1 VKFHDII
8 SKILIGRLANV
19 DFIGSPDM
27 DMPGLASRQGKQA
40 QRVGCSHLV
49 NSNRFLVMQKR
60 SRANLHE
67 KTTVT
72 CHFKGNKVSFFF
84 FPMIIGNF

>member
-1 VKFHDII
+1 MKFHDII
-8 SKILIGRLANV
+8 SRILIGRLANV
-19 DFIGSPDM
+19 DFIGSLDM
-27 DMPGLASRQGKQA
+27 DMPGLVSRRGKQA

-49 NSNRFLVMQKR
+49 NSNRFLVIQKR

-67 KTTVT
+67 EPTVT

-84 FPMIIGNF
+84 LSP

>member
-1 VKFHDII
+1 MRFYNII
-8 SKILIGRLANV
+8 SGASTERFVND
-19 DFIGSPDM
+19 DFLGPVNM
-27 DMPGLASRQGKQA
+27 DMPELVGM
-40 QRVGCSHLV
+40 RVHRVLGSHLV

-84 FPMIIGNF
+84 FFP